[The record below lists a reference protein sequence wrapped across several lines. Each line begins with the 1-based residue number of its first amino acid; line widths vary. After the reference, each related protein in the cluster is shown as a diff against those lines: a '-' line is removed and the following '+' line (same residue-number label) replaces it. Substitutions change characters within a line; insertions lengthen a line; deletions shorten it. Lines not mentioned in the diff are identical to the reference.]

1 MKGLS
6 TSPRYAQL
14 RSRRRSLGRSPLIQ
28 CASVLVSLDIEK
40 VEPLADGTPFGEAGA
55 YERVIAVARA
65 EVDPAAPGNRGIT
78 LIDKA
83 PRNAAGK
90 VEYATS
96 VFILRPKDSSRGNG
110 RILYEVNNRGR
121 KMLFGNIADGPQGVN
136 DPKTLADLGNAF
148 PLRRGYTIVWS
159 GWDPDAPR
167 ANMGLALT
175 APIATN
181 NGHPIVQTVREEW
194 VSGTRI
200 GVLEAFKLS
209 HEAATLEQPRARL
222 TVRERA
228 DDEPRELPLNQWS
241 FIDARS
247 IRLRDGAKAQPG
259 FLYEF
264 HYEAK
269 NPKVQGLGFAA
280 TRDVVS
286 WLRHSPDAVKA
297 TGRPMTHALAIG
309 FSQAGRYLR
318 NHISEGFNR
327 DEQGRRVFDGI
338 HSHIAGVGRVFFNT
352 PFAQPARTNTQHED
366 HGFPENEFPFST
378 ATQSDPL
385 TGKTGSLFRG
395 DGSDPLLIET
405 NTSTE
410 YWQKGASLL
419 HTDPLG
425 TRDIALPENSRVYM
439 VAGTQHGGRAGATI
453 DPGPNRN
460 PRNPH
465 NPMPAIRA
473 LLVALDEWVVSGKA
487 PPPSRVPTLA
497 AGTLVAA
504 DKTGFP
510 AVPGAAIV
518 RTTNT
523 VSPPGDW
530 VKPVAGDKVYRTLV
544 SKVDADGN
552 EVAGIRLPDIAVP
565 LATYTGWNEYKPP
578 YPKGEI
584 ADRDGSCLPLPV
596 DKAAREA
603 SGDPRPSIAER
614 YKDGAD
620 YLAKVQ
626 AVVMELMADRLLLA
640 EDAERYLDRA
650 RKEPRV
656 AP

>member
-1 MKGLS
+1 MLL
-6 TSPRYAQL
+6 A
-14 RSRRRSLGRSPLIQ
+14 
-28 CASVLVSLDIEK
+28 LDIER
-40 VEPLADGTPFGEAGA
+40 VEPLADGAPFGEAGS
-55 YERVIAVARA
+55 YERVIATARGD
-65 EVDPAAPGNRGIT
+65 VDPTHPGNSGIA

-90 VEYATS
+90 VEYRTD
-96 VFILRPKDSSRGNG
+96 VFILRPKDPARGNR

-136 DPKTLADLGNAF
+136 DPRTLADLGNAF

-175 APIATN
+175 APIATD
-181 NGHPIVQTVREEW
+181 NGQPIVQTVREEW
-194 VSGTRI
+194 VSGTRL
-200 GVLEAFKLS
+200 GVLETFKLS
-209 HEAATLEQPRARL
+209 HEAATLEQNRARL

-228 DDEPRELPLNQWS
+228 SDEPRELPLDQWS
-241 FIDARS
+241 FVDGRS
-247 IRLRDGAKAQPG
+247 IKLRDGAKAQPG
-259 FLYEF
+259 YLYEF
-264 HYEAK
+264 HYDAK

-280 TRDVVS
+280 TRDLVS
-286 WLRHSPDAVKA
+286 WLRHDPAATKA
-297 TGRPMTHALAIG
+297 TGAPISHALAIG

-327 DEQGRRVFDGI
+327 DEQGRRVFDGV
-338 HSHIAGVGRVFFNT
+338 HSHIAGVGRIFFNT

-378 ATQSDPL
+378 ARLDDPL
-385 TGKTGSLFRG
+385 TGKTGALFRG
-395 DGSDPLLIET
+395 DGCDPLLIET

-425 TRDIALPENSRVYM
+425 TRDIELPANSRVYM
-439 VAGTQHGGRAGATI
+439 ISGTQHGGRAGATT
-453 DPGPNRN
+453 DPGPNIN

-465 NPMPAIRA
+465 NPMPAVRA

-487 PPPSRVPTLA
+487 PPPSKVPTLA
-497 AGTLVAA
+497 ATTLVDA

-510 AVPGAAIV
+510 AAPGAAVV
-518 RTTNT
+518 RVTNS

-530 VKPVAGDKVYRTLV
+530 TNPKPAGKTYRTLV

-552 EVAGIRLPDIAVP
+552 EVAGVRLPDIAVP

-578 YPKGEI
+578 YPRGEI

-596 DKAAREA
+596 DKASREN

-614 YKDGAD
+614 YKSGAD
-620 YLAKVQ
+620 YIAKVQ
-626 AVVMELMADRLLLA
+626 AVVDQLLA
-640 EDAERYLDRA
+640 ERLILPEDAAHYMERA
-650 RKEPRV
+650 RREPRV

>member
-1 MKGLS
+1 MLLS
-6 TSPRYAQL
+6 FE
-14 RSRRRSLGRSPLIQ
+14 
-28 CASVLVSLDIEK
+28 IEK
-40 VEPLADGTPFGEAGA
+40 VEPLADGAPFGEVGA
-55 YERVIAVARA
+55 YERVIAVAKG
-65 EVDPAAPGNRGIT
+65 EVDPALPANSGMA

-90 VEYATS
+90 VEYATN
-96 VFILRPKDSSRGNG
+96 VFILRPKDSTRGNG

-121 KMLFGNIADGPQGVN
+121 KMLLGNIADGPQGVN

-175 APIATN
+175 APVATD
-181 NGHPIVQTVREEW
+181 NGQPIVQTVREEW
-194 VSGTRI
+194 VSGTRL

-241 FIDARS
+241 FVDARS
-247 IRLRDGAKAQPG
+247 IKLRDGTKAQPG

-286 WLRHSPDAVKA
+286 WLRHSPEASKA
-297 TGRPMTHALAIG
+297 TGRPITHALAIG

-318 NHISEGFNR
+318 NHVSEGFNR

-378 ATQSDPL
+378 ATLSDPL
-385 TGKTGSLFRG
+385 TGKSGSLFRG
-395 DGSDPLLIET
+395 DDSDPLLIET

-425 TRDIALPENSRVYM
+425 TKDVTLPANSRVYM
-439 VAGTQHGGRAGATI
+439 IAGTQHGGRAGATT
-453 DPGPNRN
+453 DPGPNLN

-473 LLVALDEWVVSGKA
+473 LLVALDEWVVSGKE
-487 PPPSRVPTLA
+487 PPPSRVPTLS
-497 AGTLVAA
+497 AGTLVEPG
-504 DKTGFP
+504 KTGFP

-518 RTTNT
+518 RTTN
-523 VSPPGDW
+523 VVAPPGDW
-530 VKPVAGDKVYRTLV
+530 VKPVPSDKTYRTLV

-552 EVAGIRLPDIAVP
+552 EAAGVRLPDVAVP

-596 DKAAREA
+596 DKKAREA

-620 YLAKVQ
+620 YVAKVQ
-626 AVVMELMADRLLLA
+626 AVVTALMADRLLLA

-650 RKEPRV
+650 RREPRV

>member
-1 MKGLS
+1 MLLS
-6 TSPRYAQL
+6 FS
-14 RSRRRSLGRSPLIQ
+14 IQ
-28 CASVLVSLDIEK
+28 A
-40 VEPLADGTPFGEAGA
+40 VEPLAEGAAFGQVGA
-55 YERVIAVARA
+55 YERVIATARG
-65 EVDPAAPGNRGIT
+65 EIDPADPANKCIA

-83 PRNAAGK
+83 PRNARGK
-90 VEYATS
+90 VEYATN
-96 VFILRPKDSSRGNG
+96 VFILRPKDFSRGNG

-148 PLRRGYTIVWS
+148 PLRQGYTIVWS

-175 APIATN
+175 APVATD
-181 NGHPIVQTVREEW
+181 NGQPIVQTVREEF
-194 VSGTRI
+194 VSGTRV
-200 GVLEAFKLS
+200 GLLEVFKLS
-209 HEAATLEQPRARL
+209 YEAATLEQPRARL

-228 DDEPRELPLNQWS
+228 ADEPRELPLNQWS
-241 FIDARS
+241 FVDGRS
-247 IRLRDGAKAQPG
+247 IKLRDGTKPKPG
-259 FLYEF
+259 FVYEF
-264 HYEAK
+264 HYEAR
-269 NPKVQGLGFAA
+269 NPKVQALGFAA

-286 WLRHSPDAVKA
+286 WLRHDPDAAQA
-297 TGRPMTHALAIG
+297 TGGKITHALAIG

-327 DEQGRRVFDGI
+327 DEKGRRVFDGI

-352 PFAQPARTNTQHED
+352 PFAQPARTGTQHED
-366 HGFPENEFPFST
+366 HDFPENAFPFST
-378 ATQSDPL
+378 ATLSDPL

-425 TRDIALPENSRVYM
+425 TQDITLPANARVYM
-439 VAGTQHGGRAGATI
+439 IAGTQHGGRAGATT
-453 DPGPNRN
+453 DPGPNIN

-465 NPMPAIRA
+465 NPMPAVRA
-473 LLVALDEWVVSGKA
+473 LLVALDDWVVSGKA

-497 AGTLVAA
+497 DGTLVDA
-504 DKTGFP
+504 DKAGFP

-518 RTTNT
+518 RTTNRIA
-523 VSPPGDW
+523 PPGDW
-530 VKPVAGDKVYRTLV
+530 VHPKPADRAYRTMV
-544 SKVDADGN
+544 CKVDADGN
-552 EVAGIRLPDIAVP
+552 EAGGIRLPDIAVP

-578 YPKGEI
+578 YPAGEI
-584 ADRDGSCLPLPV
+584 ADRDGSCLPFPV

-603 SGDPRPSIAER
+603 SGDPRLSIAER
-614 YKDGAD
+614 YKSGAD
-620 YLAKVQ
+620 YVARVQ
-626 AVVMELMADRLLLA
+626 AVVTALLADRLILP
-640 EDAERYLDRA
+640 EDAEKYIERA
-650 RKEPRV
+650 RREPRV

>member
-1 MKGLS
+1 VI
-6 TSPRYAQL
+6 TS
-14 RSRRRSLGRSPLIQ
+14 IDIK
-28 CASVLVSLDIEK
+28 SVDL
-40 VEPLADGTPFGEAGA
+40 LADGAAFGAVGA
-55 YERVIAVARA
+55 YERVIGVAKG
-65 EVDPAAPGNRGIT
+65 EVDPAHPGNKGIA

-90 VEYATS
+90 VEYSTD
-96 VFILRPKDSSRGNG
+96 VFILRPKDPARGNG

-136 DPKTLADLGNAF
+136 DPKTVADLGNGF

-159 GWDPDAPR
+159 GWDPGAPR

-175 APIATN
+175 APIATD
-181 NGHPIVQTVREEW
+181 NGQPIVQAVREEW
-194 VSGTRI
+194 VSGTRV

-209 HEAATLEQPRARL
+209 HDAASLEQSRARL

-228 DDEPRELPLNQWS
+228 DDEPRELPLDQWS
-241 FIDARS
+241 FADARTVK
-247 IRLRDGAKAQPG
+247 LREGSRPQPG

-264 HYEAK
+264 HYEAT

-286 WLRHSPDAVKA
+286 WLLHSPDAPKA
-297 TGRPMTHALAIG
+297 TGRPITHALAIG

-327 DEQGRRVFDGI
+327 DEQGRRVFGGI
-338 HSHIAGVGRVFFNT
+338 LSHIAGVGRVFFNT

-378 ATQSDPL
+378 ATLDDPL

-405 NTSTE
+405 NSSTE

-419 HTDPLG
+419 TTDPLG
-425 TRDIALPENSRVYM
+425 TKDIALPANSRVYM
-439 VAGTQHGGRAGATI
+439 VAGTQHGGRAGATT
-453 DPGPNRN
+453 DPGPNIN

-473 LLVALDEWVVSGKA
+473 LLVALDDWVVTGKE

-497 AGTLVAA
+497 AGTLVEPGS
-504 DKTGFP
+504 TGFP
-510 AVPGAAIV
+510 VVPGATVV
-518 RTTNT
+518 RTTNR

-530 VKPVAGDKVYRTLV
+530 VKPGREDRLYRTLV

-552 EVAGIRLPDIAVP
+552 EAAGIRLPDIAVP

-578 YPKGEI
+578 YPKGEM
-584 ADRDGSCLPLPV
+584 ADRDGSCLPFAV

-614 YKDGAD
+614 YRSGAD
-620 YLAKVQ
+620 YVARVK
-626 AVVMELMADRLLLA
+626 AVVETLMAERLLLD

-650 RKEPRV
+650 AREPRV

>member
-1 MKGLS
+1 MLLS
-6 TSPRYAQL
+6 L
-14 RSRRRSLGRSPLIQ
+14 E
-28 CASVLVSLDIEK
+28 IEK
-40 VEPLADGTPFGEAGA
+40 VEPLADGAAFGEVGP
-55 YERVIAVARA
+55 YERVIAVARG
-65 EVDPAAPGNRGIT
+65 EVDPSSPANSGIA

-96 VFILRPKDSSRGNG
+96 VFILRPKDTTRGNG

-148 PLRRGYTIVWS
+148 PLRLGYTIVWS

-175 APIATN
+175 APVATT
-181 NGHPIVQTVREEW
+181 NGQPIVQTVREEW
-194 VSGTRI
+194 VSGTRV
-200 GVLEAFKLS
+200 GLLETFKLS

-222 TVRERA
+222 TMRERA

-241 FIDARS
+241 FVDARS
-247 IRLRDGAKAQPG
+247 IRLREGTQARPG

-286 WLRHSPDAVKA
+286 WLRHSPEAVKA

-327 DEQGRRVFDGI
+327 DEQGRRVFNGI
-338 HSHIAGVGRVFFNT
+338 LSHIAGVGRVFFNT

-378 ATQSDPL
+378 ATLGDPL
-385 TGKTGSLFRG
+385 TGRSGSLFRG
-395 DGSDPLLIET
+395 DGSDPVLIET

-425 TRDIALPENSRVYM
+425 TQDVALPDNSRVYM
-439 VAGTQHGGRAGATI
+439 IAGTQHGGRAGATT
-453 DPGPNRN
+453 DPGPNLN

-465 NPMPAIRA
+465 NPMPAVRA
-473 LLVALDEWVVSGKA
+473 LLVTLDAWVVSGTA

-497 AGTLVAA
+497 AGTLVEA

-518 RTTNT
+518 RTTN
-523 VSPPGDW
+523 VVAPPGDW
-530 VKPVAGDKVYRTLV
+530 VKPAVPDKTYRTLV
-544 SKVDADGN
+544 SRVDADGN

-578 YPKGEI
+578 YPAGEI

-596 DKAAREA
+596 DKTAREA
-603 SGDPRPSIAER
+603 AGDPRPSIAER
-614 YKDGAD
+614 YTSGAD
-620 YLAKVQ
+620 YVARVT
-626 AVVMELMADRLLLA
+626 AVVSQLMADRLLLA
-640 EDAERYLDRA
+640 EDGERYLDRA

>member
-1 MKGLS
+1 MLLS
-6 TSPRYAQL
+6 L
-14 RSRRRSLGRSPLIQ
+14 E
-28 CASVLVSLDIEK
+28 IEK
-40 VEPLADGTPFGEAGA
+40 VEPLADGAPFGEAGA
-55 YERVIAVARA
+55 YERVIAVARG
-65 EVDPAAPGNRGIT
+65 EVDPAAPGNRGIA

-175 APIATN
+175 APVATN
-181 NGHPIVQTVREEW
+181 NGQPIVQTVREEW

-338 HSHIAGVGRVFFNT
+338 HSHIAGVGRVFYNT

-439 VAGTQHGGRAGATI
+439 VAGTQHGGRAGATT
-453 DPGPNRN
+453 DPGPNLN

-473 LLVALDEWVVSGKA
+473 LLVALDEWVVSGKT
-487 PPPSRVPTLA
+487 PPPSRVPTLS
-497 AGTLVAA
+497 AGTLVEP

-614 YKDGAD
+614 YRDGAD
-620 YLAKVQ
+620 YVAKVQ
-626 AVVMELMADRLLLA
+626 AVVTELMADRLLLA